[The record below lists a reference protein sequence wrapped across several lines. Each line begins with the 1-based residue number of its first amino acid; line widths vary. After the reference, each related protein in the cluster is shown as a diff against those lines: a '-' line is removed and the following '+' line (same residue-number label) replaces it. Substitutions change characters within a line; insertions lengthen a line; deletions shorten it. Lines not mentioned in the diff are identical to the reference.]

1 MINQIN
7 LLQMNLIEQKEIIN
21 RLWMGGIPGVA
32 FSNMLMKS
40 LKINDLNELYGQNY
54 EKEDLEFINSILND
68 LKINHFIN
76 EMEISNLPEKGAFIT
91 ISNHPFGGIDGLLL
105 LKLLLAKRRDVKVL
119 SNFLLEKVAPLKD
132 FLIFVNPFEKNRTTK
147 PNLSG
152 LKLASHQIDNE
163 GVLSIFPAG
172 EVSTIYK
179 GSIQDK
185 EWSPTAIR
193 FIKNA
198 QVPVVPIYFHGFN
211 SAAFHLLGLVNANLR
226 TAKLPSELF
235 NKQNKPIQIKI
246 GKPISV
252 EEQKAFK
259 DVSQYGRYLRTKT
272 YSLGNALE
280 VKKFFHFSLKS
291 KKTPQDIVAETPWQN
306 LEREIK
312 SLSVEDVLFSSNN
325 YTVFCV
331 NANKIPV
338 TLNEI
343 GRLREISFRKVG
355 EGTNKSIDLDEHDL
369 YYQHLFIWDDHSKKI
384 VGAYRVGKG
393 AEILKTYG
401 KKGFYINSL
410 FKIKKDFLPV
420 LAKSLELG
428 RSFVAEGYQKNPLSL
443 FLLWKG
449 ILYLLIKNEEYR
461 YLIGPVT
468 ISNDFSDLSK
478 RVIIDFLK
486 LHFYHDKFAPL
497 ITPRIPYNV
506 REKMF
511 DNFLEYAEVNG
522 DIRRLNNLIRE
533 IEDHRMTLPVLLRK
547 YLEQNAKLLG
557 FNIDPKFNKSL
568 DGLIILDLL
577 EVPVNTIRGLSK
589 DMERDKFMSRLYN
602 KNLVEEYANAPQL

>member
-1 MINQIN
+1 
-7 LLQMNLIEQKEIIN
+7 MNLIEQKEIIN
-21 RLWMGGIPGVA
+21 RLWMGGISGVV
-32 FSNMLMKS
+32 FSSILMKS
-40 LKINDLNELYGQNY
+40 FKINNLNELYGQNS
-54 EKEDLEFINSILND
+54 KKVDIEFINSILND

-76 EMEISNLPEKGAFIT
+76 EIEISNLPEKGAFIT
-91 ISNHPFGGIDGLLL
+91 VSNHPFGGIDGLLL

-119 SNFLLEKVAPLKD
+119 TNYLLNKVKPLKE
-132 FLIFVNPFEKNRTTK
+132 FLIPVDPFYKSKNVKTNFT
-147 PNLSG
+147 G
-152 LKLASHQIDNE
+152 LRLASEQLENH
-163 GVLSIFPAG
+163 GVLSVFPAG

-179 GSIQDK
+179 GTIQDK
-185 EWSPTAIR
+185 EWSASAIR

-211 SAAFHLLGLVNANLR
+211 SIGFHLLGLVNSSLR

-259 DVSQYGRYLRTKT
+259 DVSQYGRYIRTRT

-280 VKKFFHFSLKS
+280 VKWFFHFSLKS
-291 KKTPQDIVAETPWQN
+291 RKTPQNIVAETPWQN
-306 LEREIK
+306 IEREVK

-331 NANKIPV
+331 SAGKIPI

-369 YYQHLFIWDDHSKKI
+369 YYQHLFIWDDHLKKI

-393 AEILKTYG
+393 AEIIKTYG

-410 FKIKKDFLPV
+410 FKIKKEFLPV
-420 LAKSLELG
+420 LAKSIELG
-428 RSFVAEGYQKNPLSL
+428 RSFVAEAYQKNPLSL

-468 ISNDFSDLSK
+468 ISNNFSDLSK
-478 RVIIDFLK
+478 RVMIDFLK
-486 LHFYHDKFAPL
+486 LHFYHDKFSSL
-497 ITPRIPYNV
+497 ITPRTPYKLK
-506 REKMF
+506 EKMY
-511 DNFLEYAEVNG
+511 DNFLEYSEING
-522 DIRRLNNLIRE
+522 DIKRLNYLISE

-589 DMERDKFMSRLYN
+589 DMERDKFMTRIYN
-602 KNLVEEYANAPQL
+602 KNLVEEYVNAPQL